1 MISRAVLQCWTT
13 PKAWWEQ
20 LIFFEQIVP
29 KKGME
34 GLLWLAEWKDF
45 SLTIFLLN
53 LQWYV
58 ADPSGFPVLWSS
70 YLFFFWSVFHSPSFF
85 HFFFL
90 LIFFGGGTCV
100 TSVFIS
106 VLLLDSS
113 LAKKFVMLHFLCIGW
128 VSFGF
133 TWMIH
138 SGNKM
143 VWLAIIF

>member
-1 MISRAVLQCWTT
+1 MGTT
-13 PKAWWEQ
+13 DFLWANCA
-20 LIFFEQIVP
+20 
-29 KKGME
+29 KKRHG
-34 GLLWLAEWKDF
+34 G
-45 SLTIFLLN
+45 SPLTG
-53 LQWYV
+53 WMK
-58 ADPSGFPVLWSS
+58 G
-70 YLFFFWSVFHSPSFF
+70 FFFGNFFIKLAMIRSRPFRFSSAIIVLLILLLVSLSLPLFF

-100 TSVFIS
+100 TPVFIAA
-106 VLLLDSS
+106 LLLDSS

-128 VSFGF
+128 VWFGF